1 MQPPID
7 WGNNMENLLTI
18 LKTAAPALATAVA
31 GPLGGA
37 AINMIADKL
46 GVDSKDINAVT
57 SAIIQ
62 NPDSLQKL
70 KELDL
75 EFAKIDAADR
85 DSARNREIEI
95 AKSDVHFITK
105 NITSLLAIGI
115 LFGAMV
121 IALLVFFV
129 DFPDS
134 QENILIFVLGS
145 LFSIATQ
152 VVSYYFGS
160 SQGSKDKAK
169 DLEGLMKK

>member
-1 MQPPID
+1 
-7 WGNNMENLLTI
+7 METLLSI

-37 AINMIADKL
+37 AVGMIADKL
-46 GVDSKDINAVT
+46 GLPEKTVEAVT
-57 SAIIQ
+57 AALTS
-62 NPDSLQKL
+62 NPANLEKL
-70 KELDL
+70 KEMDL

-95 AKSDVHFITK
+95 VKSDAHFITK
-105 NITSLLAIGI
+105 NITSLLAIGV
-115 LFGAMV
+115 LTGAIF

-145 LFSIATQ
+145 LYGLATQ
-152 VVSYYFGS
+152 VISYYFGS
-160 SQGSKDKAK
+160 SQGSKDKTK
-169 DLEGLMKK
+169 EIEGLMKK

>member
-1 MQPPID
+1 
-7 WGNNMENLLTI
+7 MEALLSI

-37 AINMIADKL
+37 AIGMIADKL
-46 GVDSKDINAVT
+46 GLPDKTVEAVT
-57 SAIIQ
+57 AALTS
-62 NPDSLQKL
+62 NPENIQKL
-70 KELDL
+70 KEMEL
-75 EFAKIDAADR
+75 EFYKIDAADR
-85 DSARNREIEI
+85 DSARKREVEM
-95 AKSDVHFITK
+95 AKADVHFITK

-115 LFGAMV
+115 LTGSIV
-121 IALLVFFV
+121 ITMLVFFV

-160 SQGSKDKAK
+160 SQGSKDKTK
-169 DLEGLMKK
+169 EIEGLMKK

>member
-1 MQPPID
+1 
-7 WGNNMENLLTI
+7 MEALLSI

-37 AINMIADKL
+37 AVGMIADKL
-46 GVDSKDINAVT
+46 GLPDKTVEAVT
-57 SAIIQ
+57 AALTS
-62 NPDSLQKL
+62 NPANLEKL
-70 KELDL
+70 KEMEL
-75 EFAKIDAADR
+75 EFYKIDAADR
-85 DSARNREIEI
+85 DSARNREIEMSK
-95 AKSDVHFITK
+95 ADVHFITK

-115 LFGAMV
+115 LFGSMV

-160 SQGSKDKAK
+160 SQGSKDKTEELK
-169 DLEGLMKK
+169 GVMKK